1 MFLQKKII
9 QNNINITLF
18 IKSINSNYL
27 LNNYILYIIL
37 FNNLKNFYKKQQN
50 FFKKIFNKKFK
61 LKKKIKL
68 NFKKKN
74 SLNLKNLYFLKR
86 NKIKTNYTIFKFK
99 NYIKMQKKK
108 ISKKISI
115 IRSPFIFK
123 KSREQFETRNYS
135 FVLKVNCLNLKFFL
149 KFKQLICFFIFQELP
164 GISLKICINK

>member
-61 LKKKIKL
+61 LKKKNKIK
-68 NFKKKN
+68 FKKK
-74 SLNLKNLYFLKR
+74 KFFEFK
-86 NKIKTNYTIFKFK
+86 KFIFF
-99 NYIKMQKKK
+99 KKK
-108 ISKKISI
+108 
-115 IRSPFIFK
+115 
-123 KSREQFETRNYS
+123 
-135 FVLKVNCLNLKFFL
+135 
-149 KFKQLICFFIFQELP
+149 
-164 GISLKICINK
+164 